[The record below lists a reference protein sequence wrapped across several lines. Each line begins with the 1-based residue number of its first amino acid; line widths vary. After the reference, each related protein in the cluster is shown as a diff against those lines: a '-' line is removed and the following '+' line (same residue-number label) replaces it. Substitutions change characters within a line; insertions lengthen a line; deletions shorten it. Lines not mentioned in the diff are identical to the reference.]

1 MFLQLNNIMK
11 AGAFIILCTLCF
23 VSNVKA
29 ETTEEDYNK
38 LRSIFSDARISLMSD
53 EEKAIYTDNEV
64 TVDKKLYKGTLT
76 VNNTYTYEEIDPS
89 LADDIAA
96 NSQISTY
103 DAFYQTTYKQISF
116 IDAALSNNVHQLTV
130 YTQWLITPVTQSYDV
145 TAMRVEDAYIVEGT
159 QTGLQVYKK
168 NGVVG
173 SVNYSP
179 NGTNIRKEDDGFGIS
194 MNLVNNATSYE
205 TDISANVVATSQ
217 YAKAYGTYQHA
228 VTDVSLDESQSY
240 TISHNGFGDV
250 VNFATGVQN
259 LYDRMNGVSISLS
272 YS

>member
-11 AGAFIILCTLCF
+11 VGAFIILCTLCF

-38 LRSIFSDARISLMSD
+38 LRSIFSDERISLMSD
-53 EEKAIYTDNEV
+53 AEKAIYTDNEV
-64 TVDKKLYKGTLT
+64 TVEEKLYKGTLT
-76 VNNTYTYEEIDPS
+76 VNNTYTYEEINPS
-89 LADDIAA
+89 LADDIIA

-103 DAFYQTTYKQISF
+103 DSFYQTTYKQISL
-116 IDAALSNNVHQLTV
+116 IDVDFDDNSHRLTV
-130 YTQWLITPVTQSYDV
+130 YTQWLIVPVTQSYDV
-145 TAMRVEDAYIVEGT
+145 TAMRVEDAYIVEGS
-159 QTGLQVYKK
+159 QTGLQVYRK
-168 NGVVG
+168 NGTIG

-194 MNLVNNATSYE
+194 MNLVNDASYYE
-205 TDISANVVATSQ
+205 TEISANVVATSQ

-228 VTDVSLDESQSY
+228 VTDVTLDASQSY

-250 VNFATGVQN
+250 LNFATGVQN
-259 LYDRMNGVSISLS
+259 WYDGMNGVSISLS